1 MLLWWV
7 LNDFSQLVSVI
18 LNVLNSDEMFT
29 YAHTQVPA
37 YVHSSAGQLVSEA
50 DLNKETEPPY
60 LGDII
65 CERETAGEKLV
76 AHSR

>member
-1 MLLWWV
+1 M
-7 LNDFSQLVSVI
+7 

-65 CERETAGEKLV
+65 C
-76 AHSR
+76 